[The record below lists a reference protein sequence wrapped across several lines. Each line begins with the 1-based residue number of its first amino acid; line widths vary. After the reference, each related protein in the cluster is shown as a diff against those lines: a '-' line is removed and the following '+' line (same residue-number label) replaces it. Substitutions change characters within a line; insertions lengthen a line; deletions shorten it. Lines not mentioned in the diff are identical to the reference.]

1 MSNRSLTERL
11 QFIIEEDGA
20 CATCSGGGGSEGDGG
35 EGFGA
40 GGEADKDS
48 DFNQLVKGLKM
59 IKKLKSKKIKEAYKE
74 PNFEK
79 MTGQALKAEMDADKE
94 PDKDKKHKL
103 FDRAR
108 KIRNEIK

>member
-1 MSNRSLTERL
+1 MSKKSLSERL
-11 QFIIEEDGA
+11 EFILEEDGA

-40 GGEADKDS
+40 GGEADKES

-59 IKKLKSKKIKEAYKE
+59 IKKLKSKKIKEGYKE

-79 MTGQALKAEMDADKE
+79 MTGQALKAEIDADNE
-94 PDKDKKHKL
+94 PNKDKKHKL